1 MPIIYGWWGYPGSVG
16 RLWALWS
23 PLISNQNPL
32 NHPDGIHQPKLR
44 PTESSNGRSHMISL
58 DFILYNPS
66 KDRKVNPTEHLQFHI
81 LQHPGWDSQRQR
93 QDAASLSQILN
104 WKLTTW
110 RVMKSDPRNGWKLKP
125 ETIGNRRQPQLFGG
139 GHLWFPVKISLKPI
153 ISIAFHQIDKDLDS
167 WQILTV

>member
-1 MPIIYGWWGYPGSVG
+1 MIWRVAQLWIYDATCNAVIPCYTTLSIYVG
-16 RLWALWS
+16 TSMKTFKIGVRLL
-23 PLISNQNPL
+23 
-32 NHPDGIHQPKLR
+32 GC
-44 PTESSNGRSHMISL
+44 RSHMISL